1 MDLKRPVTYRG
12 LVLNSAAG
20 GPGGNNP
27 IDGLRLTRAQY
38 SDVSVHGYVEKRSL
52 DDGFDASDV
61 FIGMRD
67 ISLQGEVFA
76 RDKALLFD
84 YLDTLRVKF
93 TPTDAYNESPYEQ
106 GYLPLGFEV
115 PTKFTTYW
123 PSGYIPRVIYCRPAA
138 QPSYS
143 IDVQAIKGRDSD
155 GYVVPFDVRLQAKDP
170 RFYLYAPIEVQ
181 CAGTGATGTL
191 VNRGNYPAPLN
202 FVLQRSA
209 SETAE
214 ATYTFVGMGTN
225 MQVTIP
231 AGSQTRTLRVDSIK
245 KVVTLTVGATETLRM
260 DLIEFIGDTT
270 WPKVPPTPEGDSP
283 AGFEWTCSPALTN
296 SRFFYNEAWV

>member
-1 MDLKRPVTYRG
+1 MDLKRPVKYRG

-27 IDGLRLTRAQY
+27 IDGIRLTRAQY

-61 FIGMRD
+61 FLGMRD

-76 RDKALLFD
+76 RSKAALFD
-84 YLDTLRVKF
+84 YLDNLRLKF
-93 TPTDAYNESPYEQ
+93 TPTDAYNESPSKQ
-106 GYLPLGFEV
+106 GYLPLAFEQ
-115 PTKFTTYW
+115 PTLLTTYW
-123 PSGYIPRVIYCRPAA
+123 PSGFVPRVIYARPSM
-138 QPSYS
+138 QPSYA
-143 IDVQAIKGRDSD
+143 IDVRAIKGREND
-155 GYVVPFDVRLQAKDP
+155 GYVVPFDARLQAKDP
-170 RFYLYAPIEVQ
+170 RFYLPDDIEVF
-181 CAGTGATGTL
+181 CSGTGTTGTL

-214 ATYTFVGMGTN
+214 ATFTFVGMGTN
-225 MQVTIP
+225 MTVTIP
-231 AGSQTRTLRVDSIK
+231 AGTQTRTLRVDSIK
-245 KVVTLTVGATETLRM
+245 KVVTLTVGANETLRM
-260 DLIEFIGDTT
+260 DLIDFTADTT

-283 AGFEWTCSPALTN
+283 AGWEWTASPAISN